1 MENSRK
7 TIARLQKTLRDII
20 AQTERICDEDDDISD
35 MTLDGINRIKR
46 MNSTISH
53 GKKKSKRTINGE
65 K

>member
-53 GKKKSKRTINGE
+53 GKKFETDYK
-65 K
+65 